1 MDTTT
6 TRYQLWVTERGC
18 DNHGTTARIN
28 AGNSLLEA
36 MASYWSI
43 QTGICGVVLALWDTH
58 AREVRRVDVLKR
70 PEER

>member
-18 DNHGTTARIN
+18 HSHGTTVRID
-28 AGNSLLEA
+28 AGNGFLEA
-36 MASYWSI
+36 MAAYWSI
-43 QTGICGVVLALWDTH
+43 QTGICDVILALWDTH
-58 AREVRRVDVLKR
+58 ARRVRRVDVLKR